1 MGSYKIQ
8 ISSVD
13 GSFEW
18 GSHAIHANLFT
29 FRELLEVS
37 PTPVSFMA
45 INSPYC
51 CFRIFSY

>member
-37 PTPVSFMA
+37 LIP
-45 INSPYC
+45 
-51 CFRIFSY
+51 FSSWP